1 MARYDVLI
9 VDDEQDFRDIM
20 AKKLAKRD
28 LNCDSAPDGNTA
40 LEMVKAKN
48 YDVVLLDVKMPGM
61 DGIETL
67 REIRAL
73 RAETPVLLI
82 SGHGSGEIL
91 SQFAEERLD
100 GIVQKPFTT
109 PALREALQRALAQP
123 GAAAP

>member
-48 YDVVLLDVKMPGM
+48 YD
-61 DGIETL
+61 
-67 REIRAL
+67 RCCR
-73 RAETPVLLI
+73 
-82 SGHGSGEIL
+82 
-91 SQFAEERLD
+91 
-100 GIVQKPFTT
+100 
-109 PALREALQRALAQP
+109 
-123 GAAAP
+123 